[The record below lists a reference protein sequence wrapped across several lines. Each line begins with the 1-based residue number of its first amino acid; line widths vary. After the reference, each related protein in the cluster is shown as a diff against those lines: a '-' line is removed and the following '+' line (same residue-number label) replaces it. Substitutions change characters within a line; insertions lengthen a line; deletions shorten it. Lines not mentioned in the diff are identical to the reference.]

1 MVDPSDLLV
10 FLAVARA
17 RTYVG
22 AAASLGLNHT
32 TVGRRLAA
40 LEREM
45 GEKLLVP
52 GPGGWDLTASG
63 RRALVAAESVEQ
75 ALKALP
81 GKPGVEDRLLQG
93 VVRVSATEVFGLSVV
108 VPAFAAVR
116 EQHPQIE
123 LELLPVKRPGPPYG
137 RAVDIEIGVTKPPL
151 ARIERRKLTEYRM
164 GLFASAAYLES
175 HGRPSDLADLADH
188 LPIYYIESMLEVAD
202 LDLVSRFFPHNMQEL
217 GATSVLAQLEMTRL
231 GMGIGILPDFLAA
244 QTPELERLLAADADV
259 AITYWMSGSTHNLRR
274 PEVRIVT
281 AEIERQTGIFFGDLA
296 IFS

>member
-1 MVDPSDLLV
+1 MDNIAHGCCICAQPWWTGRRLGMVDPSDLLV

-81 GKPGVEDRLLQG
+81 GKPGVEDRLLRG
-93 VVRVSATEVFGLSVV
+93 VVRVSATEVFG
-108 VPAFAAVR
+108 
-116 EQHPQIE
+116 
-123 LELLPVKRPGPPYG
+123 
-137 RAVDIEIGVTKPPL
+137 
-151 ARIERRKLTEYRM
+151 
-164 GLFASAAYLES
+164 
-175 HGRPSDLADLADH
+175 
-188 LPIYYIESMLEVAD
+188 
-202 LDLVSRFFPHNMQEL
+202 
-217 GATSVLAQLEMTRL
+217 
-231 GMGIGILPDFLAA
+231 
-244 QTPELERLLAADADV
+244 
-259 AITYWMSGSTHNLRR
+259 
-274 PEVRIVT
+274 
-281 AEIERQTGIFFGDLA
+281 
-296 IFS
+296 